1 MNRRDFSKFALGGFG
16 VAIGGGNLRPEG
28 ASLISVEKPKMDI
41 IDTHLHL
48 WNRSK
53 FTLPWITKG
62 TTLDADFGI
71 PEYKVA
77 SGGVVT
83 RTVYMEVD
91 VEPSQQWDEAV
102 YVNGLCNDPMSGMV
116 AAVVS
121 GRPNSPDFEKWVE
134 RLGALK
140 GVRGIRQVLHVP
152 STPRGYCLESN
163 FVKGI
168 KLLGAK
174 NLSFDLCIKDVDL
187 AEKSKLVE
195 QCPETQFILDHCG
208 NPDLKKA
215 DLSPWKKDIE
225 EISRHKNLVIKISGF
240 LASAPAK
247 DQWKFEDAEMIINH
261 CLDSFGPE
269 RCIFGGDWPVV
280 LLGSTLLRW
289 IDTVK
294 QVVSKRP
301 IAEQEKLFSRNAERL
316 YRLTPA

>member
-1 MNRRDFSKFALGGFG
+1 MNRRTFSRSALGG
-16 VAIGGGNLRPEG
+16 LG
-28 ASLISVEKPKMDI
+28 ASLVGASLRSEEKPKMQI
-41 IDTHLHL
+41 IDTHQHL
-48 WNRSK
+48 WNRSR

-62 TTLDADFGI
+62 TILDADFGI
-71 PEYKVA
+71 PEYKEA
-77 SGGVVT
+77 SGGAVA

-91 VEPSQQWDEAV
+91 VDPAQQLDEAV
-102 YVNGLCNDPMSGMV
+102 YVNGLCNDPQSGMA

-121 GRPNSPDFEKWVE
+121 GRPNAPDFEKWVDK
-134 RLGALK
+134 LGTLK
-140 GVRGIRQVLHVP
+140 GVRGIRQVLHVA
-152 STPRGYCLESN
+152 STPRGYCLEPN
-163 FVKGI
+163 FIKGI
-168 KLLGAK
+168 KLLGEK
-174 NLSFDLCIKDVDL
+174 NLSFDLCVKDVDL
-187 AEKSKLVE
+187 SEKSKLVE
-195 QCPETQFILDHCG
+195 QCPQTQFILDHCG

-240 LASAPAK
+240 LASAPAR

-280 LLGSTLLRW
+280 LLGSTLSKW

-294 QVVSKRP
+294 RVVAKRP
-301 IAEQEKLFSRNAERL
+301 QAEQHKLFHQNAERL